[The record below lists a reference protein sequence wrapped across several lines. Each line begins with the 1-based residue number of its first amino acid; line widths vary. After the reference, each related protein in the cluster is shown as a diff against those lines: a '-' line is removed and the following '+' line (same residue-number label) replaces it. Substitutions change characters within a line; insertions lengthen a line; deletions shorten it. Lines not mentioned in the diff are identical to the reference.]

1 MPVRE
6 AGMNVKLLWAVIIFL
21 ALLVLA
27 EAGYIYKQ
35 RAGGKIDPP
44 WAEEERNGYSAKAF
58 DARWKELEKWRAKV
72 HERLRSGTPMLDP
85 DFDGFF
91 DDRFFGRK
99 YSPFTEMERI
109 HRQML
114 ETLRESER
122 VLFDDSWDRW
132 YGRRMQMGRFK
143 TAVTRT
149 EKDVTLTIELP
160 GQAARTADIDITDDR
175 IRISFTA
182 RNSAEEKKPGGVTRK
197 ESVESHVK
205 ILPLPEDAVPGTG
218 MARIDGETVKI
229 RFDRRKAKR

>member
-1 MPVRE
+1 
-6 AGMNVKLLWAVIIFL
+6 MNVKLLWAVIIFL
-21 ALLVLA
+21 ALLVLV

-35 RAGGKIDPP
+35 RAGEGGGPAP
-44 WAEEERNGYSAKAF
+44 TEEERKSYSDKGF
-58 DARWKELEKWRAKV
+58 DARWKELEKWRGKV
-72 HERLRSGTPMLDP
+72 HERLRSGAPMLDP

-99 YSPFTEMERI
+99 YGPFTEMERI

-122 VLFDDSWDRW
+122 ALFDDSWDRW
-132 YGRRMQMGRFK
+132 YGRRMAMGEYK

-149 EKDVTLTIELP
+149 EKDVTLSIQLP
-160 GQAARTADIDITDDR
+160 GLAARTADIDITEDR
-175 IRISFTA
+175 IKISFTA
-182 RNSAEEKKPGGVTRK
+182 KTSDEEKKPGGVMK
-197 ESVESHVK
+197 KGSVESHVK

-218 MARIDGETVKI
+218 KAEIDGETVKI